1 MQRSNPPVRAYSEGT
16 GRLKKK
22 KRSVGETCCY
32 GLGTAVA
39 AAQLLKASPCARQA
53 AELKGRPGRGDAMG
67 DLNLGATGDLN
78 PGDMR
83 ETPAAAV
90 RVLR

>member
-1 MQRSNPPVRAYSEGT
+1 MA
-16 GRLKKK
+16 
-22 KRSVGETCCY
+22 
-32 GLGTAVA
+32 AV
-39 AAQLLKASPCARQA
+39 QLLKASPCARQA

-67 DLNLGATGDLN
+67 DLNRGAMGDLD

-83 ETPAAAV
+83 ETPAATV